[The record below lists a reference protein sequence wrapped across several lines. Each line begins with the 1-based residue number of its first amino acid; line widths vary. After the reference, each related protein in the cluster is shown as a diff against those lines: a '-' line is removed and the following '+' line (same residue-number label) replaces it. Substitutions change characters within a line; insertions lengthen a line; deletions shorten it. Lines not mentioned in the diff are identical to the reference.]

1 MVFRIMETIILD
13 PALKF
18 IIQDNFLWAKFKK
31 KKKEKLAQIFNPL
44 KHKVHRKQGVLN
56 RDPGW
61 SPVSPLLHLAKETW
75 GLRASRLG
83 PRGLMRILLLD

>member
-31 KKKEKLAQIFNPL
+31 KRKTCTVFNPL